1 MFRKSKNQ
9 QKNSQKFLNKKMN
22 KQLIIKLFEQT
33 SKYRHPKKESFN
45 ELRNCYETFSNEY
58 ISAADF
64 KKELINLGFKFN
76 KNDEVKLKM
85 KKEIHAKYFFNY

>member
-1 MFRKSKNQ
+1 
-9 QKNSQKFLNKKMN
+9 MN
-22 KQLIIKLFEQT
+22 KQIIYQLFENT
-33 SKYRHPKKESFN
+33 SKYCHSKKESFN
-45 ELRNCYETFSNEY
+45 ELRHCYEIFLNEY

-85 KKEIHAKYFFNY
+85 KKEIRLKYFFNY

>member
-1 MFRKSKNQ
+1 
-9 QKNSQKFLNKKMN
+9 MN
-22 KQLIIKLFEQT
+22 KQIIYQLFENT

-58 ISAADF
+58 ISAANF
-64 KKELINLGFKFN
+64 KKKLMNLVLKFN

-85 KKEIHAKYFFNY
+85 KKEIHAKYFF

>member
-1 MFRKSKNQ
+1 
-9 QKNSQKFLNKKMN
+9 MN
-22 KQLIIKLFEQT
+22 KQLIFKLFEQT

-58 ISAADF
+58 ISAANF

-76 KNDEVKLKM
+76 KNDEIKLKM
-85 KKEIHAKYFFNY
+85 KKEIHAKYFS